1 MKKLFLCMLSLFAL
15 VFVKVSAQELHNRE
29 KDIRINFDFTRKLG
43 LASNQFAVWVEN
55 EQGVL
60 VKNIFV
66 TKFTA
71 GRGWEKRPE
80 SLPSWRKAV
89 KDAQTD
95 SVSGATPKSG
105 PVRFE
110 WDMKDET
117 GQVVEKGVYK
127 ICIEATI
134 KWEHRVLFVCEIKI
148 DEKTVAIGE
157 VTEKMSGAGDNE
169 QNLITNVEIR

>member
-1 MKKLFLCMLSLFAL
+1 MLSLSAL
-15 VFVKVSAQELHNRE
+15 FFVKISAQELHDRE
-29 KDIRINFDFTRKLG
+29 EDIRINFDFTRKPG

-71 GRGWEKRPE
+71 GKGREKRPE

-105 PVRFE
+105 NVRFE

-134 KWEHRVLFVCEIKI
+134 KWEHRVLFVCEIRI
-148 DEKTVAIGE
+148 DEKTAAIGE
-157 VTEKMSGAGDNE
+157 ITEKIFGAGDNK
-169 QNLITNVEIR
+169 QTLITNVEIR